1 MLPPGAMPG
10 GLRMPCV
17 PETKETGMFNALTSE
32 SRSHGSVLSHR
43 HGRKRSSASQSSNA
57 GSQTKNLS
65 AAKLKRAC
73 NRPEHNHSKIAT
85 DLFKAWFYANLEH
98 PFPSDDVKADFADR
112 TGLSFT
118 QVTTWFVNAR
128 KRVWKPLL
136 HESRRGRIEPNVGT
150 AWSGESTE
158 ESDAETLAH
167 TVEPSPLTCAQGRDA
182 GASDTSTELAM
193 IPPPP
198 PPETS
203 LAISIV
209 PTPAPSATYAMEARL
224 SGEKDGTDI
233 FSFDTSST
241 ASFCTSDTSEGF
253 DDDEY
258 QGLGLFQDFEP
269 RWMTVLPF
277 HQN

>member
-1 MLPPGAMPG
+1 M
-10 GLRMPCV
+10 
-17 PETKETGMFNALTSE
+17 
-32 SRSHGSVLSHR
+32 
-43 HGRKRSSASQSSNA
+43 SASQSSNA

-136 HESRRGRIEPNVGT
+136 HESRRDQIEPNVGT
-150 AWSGESTE
+150 AWS
-158 ESDAETLAH
+158 A
-167 TVEPSPLTCAQGRDA
+167 RDT
-182 GASDTSTELAM
+182 GASVASTELAV

-203 LAISIV
+203 IAISV
-209 PTPAPSATYAMEARL
+209 VLTPAPSATYAMEARL

>member
-1 MLPPGAMPG
+1 
-10 GLRMPCV
+10 
-17 PETKETGMFNALTSE
+17 MFNALTSE

-43 HGRKRSSASQSSNA
+43 HGRKRLSASQSSNA

-136 HESRRGRIEPNVGT
+136 HESRREQIEPNVGT
-150 AWSGESTE
+150 AWSAIVAESTD
-158 ESDAETLAH
+158 ESDADTLAH
-167 TVEPSPLTCAQGRDA
+167 SVEPLPLTCAQGGDA
-182 GASDTSTELAM
+182 GASVASTELAV

-198 PPETS
+198 PTPPETS
-203 LAISIV
+203 IAISV
-209 PTPAPSATYAMEARL
+209 VQTPAPSATYAMEARL
-224 SGEKDGTDI
+224 SGENDGCHNGTEI
-233 FSFDTSST
+233 FAFDTSST

-253 DDDEY
+253 DDDDQY
-258 QGLGLFQDFEP
+258 QGLGLFQDCEP
-269 RWMTVLPF
+269 RCMTVLPD
-277 HQN
+277 HDYQN

>member
-1 MLPPGAMPG
+1 
-10 GLRMPCV
+10 
-17 PETKETGMFNALTSE
+17 MFNALTSE

-43 HGRKRSSASQSSNA
+43 HGRKRSSCTSASQSSNA

-65 AAKLKRAC
+65 VAKLKRAC

-136 HESRRGRIEPNVGT
+136 HESRRDQIEPNVGT
-150 AWSGESTE
+150 AWCAIVAESTD
-158 ESDAETLAH
+158 ESDADT
-167 TVEPSPLTCAQGRDA
+167 TCAQGGDA
-182 GASDTSTELAM
+182 GASVASTELAV

-203 LAISIV
+203 IAISV
-209 PTPAPSATYAMEARL
+209 VLTPAPSATYAMEARL
-224 SGEKDGTDI
+224 SGENDGTDI

-253 DDDEY
+253 DDDDQY
-258 QGLGLFQDFEP
+258 QGLGLFQDCEP
-269 RWMTVLPF
+269 RCMTVLPD
-277 HQN
+277 HDYQN